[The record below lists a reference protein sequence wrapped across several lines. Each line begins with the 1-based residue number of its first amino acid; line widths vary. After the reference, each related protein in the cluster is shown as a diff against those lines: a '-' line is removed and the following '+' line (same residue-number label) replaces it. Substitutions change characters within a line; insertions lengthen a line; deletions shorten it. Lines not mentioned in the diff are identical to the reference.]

1 MENKIILRTSIRPKC
16 NVLGW
21 VLLTVRMYIS
31 IMALGQQTIS
41 TSRSA
46 MLRLRRKR
54 LVEDRIDLEVRI
66 TISTSTFPTTPT
78 ASTRLNIELATGN
91 STRASYL

>member
-1 MENKIILRTSIRPKC
+1 
-16 NVLGW
+16 
-21 VLLTVRMYIS
+21 
-31 IMALGQQTIS
+31 
-41 TSRSA
+41 

-91 STRASYL
+91 STSTSYLLLVESVLHYYVMLSGPSRGLFWAF